1 MRGAQHIQDIFRLTH
16 QLKIIYSK
24 MDQQY
29 INILHAPTIR
39 QSFKQQIE
47 IIYKLEMNT
56 TAHFGKE

>member
-1 MRGAQHIQDIFRLTH
+1 
-16 QLKIIYSK
+16 

-56 TAHFGKE
+56 TAHFGKEW